1 MSKRGILFL
10 IGIGIVILGLSGLLV
25 YRLFFY
31 QTFFKTKKEVKM
43 VDKIKDYNYV
53 LEDRDSKLYKTNFKE
68 LKNVLSKSDIDYE
81 AYATLLTKLYI
92 IDFYTLDNKI
102 SKYDVGGLDFIK
114 ESDQTNYKSMAMN
127 TYYKN
132 VKDNSNNKRSQKLP
146 IVNNVKVIN
155 IEDTIYNKKD
165 EGYLIDVF
173 WEYDKTYNAAN
184 HANVTLVKEDNKLYL
199 VKIETIKEDT
209 E

>member
-10 IGIGIVILGLSGLLV
+10 VGIGIIILGLSGLLV

-31 QTFFKTKKEVKM
+31 QTFFKKTKEVKI
-43 VDKIKDYNYV
+43 VDKIKKYDYV
-53 LEDRDSKLYKTNFKE
+53 LENRDTKLYETNFKE
-68 LKNVLSKSDIDYE
+68 LKSVLSSSEIDYE
-81 AYATLLTKLYI
+81 AYASLLTKLYI

-146 IVNNVKVIN
+146 IVNKVEIIN
-155 IEDTIYNKKD
+155 IEDTVYNKKD
-165 EGYLIDVF
+165 EGYLIDVS
-173 WEYDKTYNAAN
+173 WEYDKKYNASN

-199 VKIETIKEDT
+199 VKIETIKEDA